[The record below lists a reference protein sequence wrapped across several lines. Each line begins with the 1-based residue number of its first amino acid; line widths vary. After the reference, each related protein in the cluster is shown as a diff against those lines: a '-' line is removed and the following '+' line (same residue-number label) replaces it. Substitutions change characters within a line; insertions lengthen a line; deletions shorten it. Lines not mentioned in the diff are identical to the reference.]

1 MTKHAAPVEVTLP
14 EDGIRVVESIH
25 EPTFMMRL
33 RTDAFDKLFLVGRG
47 SIEIAS
53 SSANRLRATEGSAVF
68 DHCPMVCKVCS

>member
-14 EDGIRVVESIH
+14 EDGVRVVESIH

-53 SSANRLRATEGSAVF
+53 SSANGLRATE
-68 DHCPMVCKVCS
+68 